1 MRVYR
6 MAFGAGCV
14 LASAVAWTQDSA
26 DSQPIRK
33 TTREIMVQAALR
45 ARPKEIRD
53 REIKKK
59 PIDWSH
65 RRQNPR
71 SPQIASWP
79 EGAEA
84 LRLERPVE
92 LLAPQTVSTPNFTSV
107 TTDNS
112 GAVPPDAMGAVGSTQ
127 FLTTVNGRIRVHA
140 KSNGTIGALDTDDSS
155 FWLPVIEDPVGGFVT
170 DPRVRYDRLSDR
182 WFLQILDVPS
192 NAGANGTRI
201 LIAVSSGGNITAS
214 TVWQYFYFDQDLA
227 SPAGQTGCLADYPTL
242 GVDANA
248 LYIGANVFC
257 GPNIDNLVFD
267 NNSLWVVR
275 KSALLNPATPA
286 NLVSTSGAVS
296 AFRGLLNPSTFQGV
310 FVPQGADNYDPSAA
324 KGYVVGVDGASF
336 GLLVIR
342 EVNSP
347 GSGSPTLGPNQFLT
361 VPSTT
366 FPQDVQTPGGGLP
379 LDGLDDRVMA
389 AHVRNGRLWT
399 SHQIEV
405 NSSGVASAVGNRN
418 GVRWYEINV
427 SAAPV
432 LVQSGTVFDSAGV
445 NPLSFWMGTVM
456 VSGQGHAALGFTAAN
471 AITRPAAATV
481 GRLAGD
487 AAGTTQGAPVVYK
500 VGEADYVD
508 TFTPGPAARW
518 GDYSMTALDPCDDMT
533 MWTIQEYG
541 DTPNAFVVN
550 WGTQVVRLL
559 APGPALPTSASPPAI
574 QAGQASVNV
583 TVNANAAGGKA
594 FYDTPASGISACR
607 TRIGA
612 TVGGGVI
619 VNNVTLVDADTV
631 MLNLNTTGASLGP
644 ASVTVTNPD
653 GQLATG
659 TNLITILPPGAVISA
674 SKTVSGLFEA
684 GGAISYSVVLTN
696 SGSAMQGNNPGDE
709 FTDTLPAGLSGVSAN
724 ATSGT
729 ASTVGNTV
737 TWNGSLAVSGSVTIT
752 INATINAGT
761 EGAVISNQGTVNY
774 DADDNGTNEAS
785 ALSDD
790 PGQPGASDATVL
802 FVGSGAV
809 DFFTLP
815 PCRILDTRNAAGPL
829 GGPALVAQGD
839 RTFAV
844 ANTCGIPPTAKAISV
859 NLAVTQPTA
868 AGNLRLRP
876 GGVPVPLVSSINYT
890 AGQTRS
896 NNAVVPLNASGQ
908 IAVFCGQA
916 SGTVHFILDV
926 NGYFE

>member
-1 MRVYR
+1 MRHHR
-6 MAFGAGCV
+6 MAFGAGFV
-14 LASAVAWTQDSA
+14 LAATAAWPQDGA
-26 DSQPIRK
+26 DSQPIRR

-45 ARPKEIRD
+45 ERPKEIRD

-71 SPQIASWP
+71 SPEIGRWP
-79 EGAEA
+79 EGAEEM
-84 LRLERPVE
+84 RLERPVE
-92 LLAPQTVSTPNFTSV
+92 LLAPQTVTPPNFTSV
-107 TTDNS
+107 TTDSS

-140 KSNGTIGALDTDDSS
+140 KNNGSIGALDADDFT
-155 FWLPVIEDPVGGFVT
+155 FWTPVIEAPAGFVT

-182 WFLQILDVPS
+182 WFLQILDVPT

-201 LIAVSSGGNITAS
+201 LIAVSDGPNITAG
-214 TVWQYFYFDQDLA
+214 TVWHYFFFDQDLA
-227 SPAGQTGCLADYPTL
+227 SPAGQSGCLADYPTL
-242 GVDANA
+242 GIDANA

-257 GPNIDNLVFD
+257 GPDIDNLSFD
-267 NNSLWVVR
+267 NTSTWVVR
-275 KSALLNPATPA
+275 KSVLLNPATPA
-286 NLVSTSGAVS
+286 NLVATAGAVK
-296 AFRGLLNPSTFQGV
+296 AFRGLLDGSFQGL
-310 FVPQGADNYDPSAA
+310 FVPHGADNYDPSAT
-324 KGYVVGVDGASF
+324 KGYLVGVDGASF

-342 EVNSP
+342 EVLNP

-379 LDGLDDRVMA
+379 LDGLDDRLMA

-405 NSSGVASAVGNRN
+405 NAGGVANASGNRN

-427 SAAPV
+427 SGAPV
-432 LVQSGTVFDSAGV
+432 LVQAGTVFDSAAV
-445 NPLSFWMGTVM
+445 NPMSFWMGTVM

-471 AITRPAAATV
+471 AVTRPAAATV
-481 GRLAGD
+481 GRLAG
-487 AAGTTQGAPVVYK
+487 AAGGTTQGAPVVYK
-500 VGEADYVD
+500 AGEANYVD
-508 TFTPGPAARW
+508 TFSPGAARW

-541 DTPNAFVVN
+541 DTPNVFVVN

-559 APGPALPTSASPPAI
+559 APLPALPNAASPPAI

-583 TVNANAAGGKA
+583 TINASATAGRA
-594 FYDTPASGISACR
+594 FYDTPATGMSACR

-612 TVGGGVI
+612 SVGGGVI
-619 VNNVTLVDADTV
+619 VNSVALVDADTV
-631 MLNLNTTGASLGP
+631 MLNLDTTGASLGP
-644 ASVTVTNPD
+644 ANVTVTNPD

-659 TNLITILPPGAVISA
+659 TNLITILPPGALIAA
-674 SKTVSGLFEA
+674 SKTVSGTLEA
-684 GGAISYSVVLTN
+684 GGAISYSVTLTN
-696 SGSAMQGNNPGDE
+696 NGTVAQGDNAGDE
-709 FTDTLPAGLSGVSAN
+709 FTDTLPGTLSGVSAN

-729 ASTVGNTV
+729 VVTVGNTV
-737 TWNGSLAVSGSVTIT
+737 TWNGGIAVGASVTIT
-752 INATINAGT
+752 IDATINAGT
-761 EGAVISNQGTVNY
+761 EGALISNQGTVHY
-774 DADDNGTNEAS
+774 DADANNTNEAT
-785 ALSDD
+785 ALTDD
-790 PGQPGASDATVL
+790 PGQPGATDPTVL
-802 FVGSGAV
+802 FVGSGPV
-809 DFFTLP
+809 DFFTLA
-815 PCRILDTRNAAGPL
+815 PCRILDTRNPAGPL
-829 GGPALVAQGD
+829 GGPALAAQGD

-859 NLAVTQPTA
+859 NLAVTQPTL

-876 GGVPVPLVSSINYT
+876 GGVPVPLVSSINYI

-896 NNAVVPLNASGQ
+896 NNAVLALNASGQ
-908 IAVFCGQA
+908 LAVFCGQA